1 MKLEFITEEDL
12 YVLPLFEEFF
22 RNVPADF
29 EIVRVSCC
37 RIMGNRPRL
46 QLVRELIWLYGIT
59 GFCRMVMRHL
69 IARLLSHLPRQ
80 PRASRYYSIEQ
91 LCASYGVEYARI
103 GNPNA
108 EPFAQEVTA
117 RGADILVSVA
127 CPFILKRRLLETP
140 PLGCINLHNAP
151 LPKYKGM
158 MPTFWQLYHGER
170 SVGLT
175 IHYMTEKLDDG
186 RVLFQGRLGIEPD
199 ETLDHLIRRSKRR
212 AAKCLLQVL
221 QEMGQGT
228 AAAVPLIKEGASYF
242 TFPNRQQIREFHRR
256 GLRAI

>member
-37 RIMGNRPRL
+37 RLMGNRPRH
-46 QLVRELIWLYGIT
+46 QLIRELIWLYGLV
-59 GFCRMVMRHL
+59 GFFRMAARHL
-69 IARLLSHLPRQ
+69 VARLLSRLPRR
-80 PRASRYYSIEQ
+80 PGRRRYYSIEQ
-91 LCASYGVEYARI
+91 LCAAYGVEYARI

-108 EPFAQEVTA
+108 ESFAQEVTA

-127 CPFILKRRLLETP
+127 CPFILKRRLLEVP

-151 LPKYKGM
+151 LPQYKGM
-158 MPTFWQLYHGER
+158 MPTFWQLFHGER

-175 IHYMTEKLDDG
+175 IHYMTEKIDDG
-186 RVLFQGRLGIEPD
+186 RVLFQDRLEIEPA

-212 AAKCLLQVL
+212 AAHCLAHVL
-221 QEMGQGT
+221 QELCQGT
-228 AAAVPLIKEGASYF
+228 ATPVPLGKDNSSYF
-242 TFPNRQQIREFHRR
+242 TFPSRQQIREFHRR